1 MITKFIPVL
10 LISSLLF
17 TACNKKDE
25 TTKNSEQKSS
35 RAAETKT
42 VTETKKGVSNIINLK
57 TTDDE
62 TIKLTATTNGILFD
76 KYKGKVVLLDFFAT
90 WCPPCRAEI
99 PHLVDI
105 QKSLKDNVQIIGV
118 LMEESKSNDDIN
130 EFISTYNMNFPIT
143 NSKENFM
150 LSDALGGIKSLPTM
164 VMYDSNGDYF
174 THYVGAAP
182 QEMIETDIQKAL
194 EKTSKSSK

>member
-1 MITKFIPVL
+1 MLTKIIPVL
-10 LISSLLF
+10 LIAGLLF

-25 TTKNSEQKSS
+25 TTKQNEEKTS
-35 RAAETKT
+35 RAADTKT
-42 VTETKKGVSNIINLK
+42 EESAKQNVSNVINLK

-62 TIKLTATTNGILFD
+62 TIKLTATTDGIIFNG
-76 KYKGKVVLLDFFAT
+76 YEGKVVLLDFFAT

-105 QKSLKDNVQIIGV
+105 QNSLKDNVQIIGI
-118 LMEESKSNDDIN
+118 LMEESKSNDEIN
-130 EFISTYNMNFPIT
+130 DFIHTYNINFPIT
-143 NSKENFM
+143 NSRENFI

-164 VMYDSNGDYF
+164 VMYDGNGDYF

-182 QEMIETDIQKAL
+182 QEMIEADIQKAL
-194 EKTSKSSK
+194 EKTANRK